1 MAHKVGDKVTVTRG
15 PHAGQ
20 THEIIHVHKD
30 GSGYNVKPHNT
41 PASHN
46 KYRQGAAKAGHGDV
60 KKMKESTNEA
70 KVDDKKYAEF
80 MAKRKKEKK
89 QTSTQKS
96 LADIRDR
103 GEKAAARTEGYVSA
117 AQRAAVWATRADGGK
132 GHPDNKGKKSKKEDH
147 DKTKHDAK
155 HVKQAVG
162 IASDPRYKGGNMTG
176 AVKAMDKMKPGISN
190 HPQVKAVLKRQNED
204 VNEISK
210 GMASRYIKKSQ
221 VSTADAAK
229 SIERGNMDS
238 KSPDRDVAKAGK
250 DQAKKGIKN
259 FINRNKGTSTA
270 ADKLTGKAKV
280 KATEAY
286 SEPQGQAKSMASPL
300 QKMRIDKEKK
310 DRDRDGKLKPG
321 KAKVNEKILTQKDK
335 ERAFAKAAKT
345 AQPKSQVSL
354 KKAPFK
360 IPSEKDMKNEGKAR
374 DRLVKMVDKAS
385 GRTMDDRQKDAAAA
399 TKRRKEAETDLE
411 KFQKANEKFDFKV
424 SVDGFPEMFMS
435 GNSPGEV
442 KTALR
447 KLIKQ
452 PSMIKSVDRVTKAE
466 KKKEFR
472 KKVREEKTSG
482 QVDYGSDES
491 VKILKKKTPGQKDE
505 GMRDFMSG
513 VVNKAKSAMSFMYKN
528 DGKKNTNAK
537 STSGRQNAKSS
548 PSLGRKINFPG
559 YGG

>member
-1 MAHKVGDKVTVTRG
+1 M
-15 PHAGQ
+15 
-20 THEIIHVHKD
+20 
-30 GSGYNVKPHNT
+30 
-41 PASHN
+41 
-46 KYRQGAAKAGHGDV
+46 
-60 KKMKESTNEA
+60 A

-96 LADIRDR
+96 LADIRAR
-103 GEKAAARTEGYVSA
+103 AEKVKKEGYVSM
-117 AQRAAVWATRADGGK
+117 AQQRAVWATRKDGGK
-132 GHPDNKGKKSKKEDH
+132 GHPDNKKKNKK
-147 DKTKHDAK
+147 
-155 HVKQAVG
+155 
-162 IASDPRYKGGNMTG
+162 
-176 AVKAMDKMKPGISN
+176 
-190 HPQVKAVLKRQNED
+190 ED

-210 GMASRYIKKSQ
+210 NMASRYIKKSQ

-229 SIERGNMDS
+229 SVERGNIDS
-238 KSPDRDVAKAGK
+238 KSPDKDIAKAGK

-259 FINRNKGTSTA
+259 FINRNKGTATA
-270 ADKLTGKAKV
+270 VDKLTGKAKV

-286 SEPQGQAKSMASPL
+286 GEPQGQAKRMMSPL
-300 QKMRIDKEKK
+300 QKMRQDKEKA

-345 AQPKSQVSL
+345 AKPKSQVSL

-385 GRTMDDRQKDAAAA
+385 GRTMADREKDAKAA
-399 TKRRKEAETDLE
+399 TASRKAAEKDHSDF
-411 KFQKANEKFDFKV
+411 KKKMSEKFDFKV

-447 KLIKQ
+447 KLVKQ

-472 KKVREEKTSG
+472 KKVREEKCAG
-482 QVDYGSDES
+482 DVDYGSDES
-491 VKILKKKTPGQKDE
+491 VKIMKKKTPGQKDE
-505 GMRDFMSG
+505 GIKDFMSG
-513 VVNKAKSAMSFMYKN
+513 VANKAKSALSFMYKN
-528 DGKKNTNAK
+528 DGGSKPNTNAR
-537 STSGRQNAKSS
+537 STSGRQNAKAS
-548 PSLGRKINFPG
+548 PSLAQKINFG
-559 YGG
+559 GKYGG

>member
-1 MAHKVGDKVTVTRG
+1 M
-15 PHAGQ
+15 
-20 THEIIHVHKD
+20 
-30 GSGYNVKPHNT
+30 
-41 PASHN
+41 
-46 KYRQGAAKAGHGDV
+46 
-60 KKMKESTNEA
+60 A

-96 LADIRDR
+96 LADIRAR
-103 GEKAAARTEGYVSA
+103 AEKVKEGYVSM
-117 AQRAAVWATRADGGK
+117 AQQRAVWATRKDGGK
-132 GHPDNKGKKSKKEDH
+132 GHPDNKKKNKK
-147 DKTKHDAK
+147 
-155 HVKQAVG
+155 
-162 IASDPRYKGGNMTG
+162 
-176 AVKAMDKMKPGISN
+176 
-190 HPQVKAVLKRQNED
+190 ED

-210 GMASRYIKKSQ
+210 NMASRYIKKSQ

-229 SIERGNMDS
+229 SVERGNIDS
-238 KSPDRDVAKAGK
+238 KSPDKDIAKAGK

-259 FINRNKGTSTA
+259 FINRNKGTATA
-270 ADKLTGKAKV
+270 VDKLTGKAKV

-286 SEPQGQAKSMASPL
+286 GEPQGQAKRMMSPL
-300 QKMRIDKEKK
+300 QKMRQGKEKA
-310 DRDRDGKLKPG
+310 DRDRDGRLKAG
-321 KAKVNEKILTQKDK
+321 IAAMKKAGNAKAKAELGEKILTQKDK

-385 GRTMDDRQKDAAAA
+385 GRTMADRQKDAKAA
-399 TKRRKEAETDLE
+399 TASRKAAEKDHSDF
-411 KFQKANEKFDFKV
+411 KKKMSEKFDFKV

-447 KLIKQ
+447 KLVKQ

-472 KKVREEKTSG
+472 KKVREEKCAG
-482 QVDYGSDES
+482 DVDYGSDES
-491 VKILKKKTPGQKDE
+491 IKIMKKKTPGQKDE
-505 GMRDFMSG
+505 GIRDFMSG
-513 VVNKAKSAMSFMYKN
+513 VANKAKSALSFMYKN
-528 DGKKNTNAK
+528 DGRSKPNTNAR
-537 STSGRQNAKSS
+537 STSGRQNAKAS
-548 PSLGRKINFPG
+548 PSLAQKINFG
-559 YGG
+559 GKYGG

>member
-1 MAHKVGDKVTVTRG
+1 M
-15 PHAGQ
+15 
-20 THEIIHVHKD
+20 
-30 GSGYNVKPHNT
+30 
-41 PASHN
+41 
-46 KYRQGAAKAGHGDV
+46 
-60 KKMKESTNEA
+60 A

-89 QTSTQKS
+89 QTSTEKS
-96 LADIRDR
+96 LAAIRDR
-103 GEKAAARTEGYVSA
+103 GEKAAARKEGYVSA

-132 GHPDNKGKKSKKEDH
+132 GHPDNKRKKKK
-147 DKTKHDAK
+147 T
-155 HVKQAVG
+155 
-162 IASDPRYKGGNMTG
+162 
-176 AVKAMDKMKPGISN
+176 
-190 HPQVKAVLKRQNED
+190 ED

-229 SIERGNMDS
+229 NVERGNIDS
-238 KSPDRDVAKAGK
+238 KSPDKDISKKGK
-250 DQAKKGIKN
+250 DQAKKGIKH

-270 ADKLTGKAKV
+270 VDKLTGKAKV
-280 KATEAY
+280 PATEDVNEGKDHVSSNHAMHYHETEAEKKSHADYMKKKHGVKTTYHGEDELRYHGPKKNVRKALGNHYHDDHEHAKEEHPHIYKEAY
-286 SEPQGQAKSMASPL
+286 SEPQGQAKRMMSPL
-300 QKMRIDKEKK
+300 QKMRQDKEKA
-310 DRDRDGKLKPG
+310 DRDSKGRLKAG
-321 KAKVNEKILTQKDK
+321 IGAMKKAGNEKAKAELGEKILTQKDK

-385 GRTMDDRQKDAAAA
+385 GRTMADREKDAKSATASRKAA
-399 TKRRKEAETDLE
+399 E
-411 KFQKANEKFDFKV
+411 KDHSDFQKKMRMAEKFDFKV

-447 KLIKQ
+447 KLVKQ

-505 GMRDFMSG
+505 GLRDFMSG

-528 DGKKNTNAK
+528 DGPSRKNTNAK
-537 STSGRQNAKSS
+537 STSGRQNAKAS
-548 PSLGRKINFPG
+548 PSLGKQIRFPG

>member
-1 MAHKVGDKVTVTRG
+1 M
-15 PHAGQ
+15 
-20 THEIIHVHKD
+20 
-30 GSGYNVKPHNT
+30 
-41 PASHN
+41 
-46 KYRQGAAKAGHGDV
+46 
-60 KKMKESTNEA
+60 A

-132 GHPDNKGKKSKKEDH
+132 GHPDNKGKKKK
-147 DKTKHDAK
+147 T
-155 HVKQAVG
+155 
-162 IASDPRYKGGNMTG
+162 
-176 AVKAMDKMKPGISN
+176 
-190 HPQVKAVLKRQNED
+190 ED

-229 SIERGNMDS
+229 SIERGNIDS
-238 KSPDRDVAKAGK
+238 KSPDKDIAKAGK

-259 FINRNKGTSTA
+259 FINRNKGTATA

-286 SEPQGQAKSMASPL
+286 SEPQGQAKSMSSPL
-300 QKMRIDKEKK
+300 QKMRMDKEKK
-310 DRDRDGKLKPG
+310 DRDSKGRLKAG
-321 KAKVNEKILTQKDK
+321 IGAMKKAGNEKAKAELGEKILTQKDK

-385 GRTMDDRQKDAAAA
+385 GRTMADREKDAKSATASRKAA
-399 TKRRKEAETDLE
+399 E
-411 KFQKANEKFDFKV
+411 KDHSDFQKKMRMAEKFDFKV

-447 KLIKQ
+447 KLVKQ

-505 GMRDFMSG
+505 GIRDFMSG

-528 DGKKNTNAK
+528 DGPSRKNTNAK
-537 STSGRQNAKSS
+537 STSGRQNAKAS
-548 PSLGRKINFPG
+548 PSLGKQIRFPG